1 MRARST
7 GVCRGCCVDVI
18 YRCDPCCSTVAVAAA
33 VRLRIK
39 LKNQRELTQMAYR
52 GGENGGG
59 LLVAKEGGIN
69 VDAFG
74 LLNI

>member
-1 MRARST
+1 
-7 GVCRGCCVDVI
+7 VDVI

-59 LLVAKEGGIN
+59 SAKEGGID

-74 LLNI
+74 LPNI